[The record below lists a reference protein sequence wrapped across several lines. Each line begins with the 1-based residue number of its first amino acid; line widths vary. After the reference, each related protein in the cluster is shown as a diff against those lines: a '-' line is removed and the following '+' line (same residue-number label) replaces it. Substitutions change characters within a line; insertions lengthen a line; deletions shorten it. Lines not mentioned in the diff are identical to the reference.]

1 MENFEQ
7 NYSKADPEKK
17 MKIIGLRSGNSYNGF
32 ELALLEISSSGLNT
46 EFRILHTCHQVYLPQ
61 QKQILLTIR
70 DPRQQKHRLV
80 GRINAD
86 LTGTWAET
94 IRKMLAR
101 IPCSAGSI
109 ELIGLQGPVITAEPA
124 TIKSAA
130 PGISSV
136 MQLGDPATLAR
147 LTGITTIA
155 DFYLADLAV
164 GGQGGPLLPYLD
176 WLFFSRSGKKILLV
190 DISHLTSCT
199 YIPAD
204 GDKLKIR
211 AFAAGP
217 GNGLPD
223 QLMQRLYE
231 LPFDRDGAKAGL
243 GTLSEKLFG
252 YLQQIDNSPEQ
263 SANGTGGH
271 EQYGIGFVLSLLR
284 QALRWRISEPDIIH
298 TVNRYSCFRTW
309 VACKDF
315 IPGGAQEIV
324 LCGSGSQNIFLQ
336 QLFQEY
342 FQPVPVK
349 RSSDYGLPED
359 FREAIAAAILAHE
372 CIEGVPAN
380 LPGLTG
386 ADKAVVLGKIFPAGK
401 NRF

>member
-7 NYSKADPEKK
+7 NYSKPDPETK
-17 MKIIGLRSGNSYNGF
+17 MKIIGLHSGNSGNGF
-32 ELALLEISSSGLNT
+32 DLTLLEISGSGLNT
-46 EFRILHTCHQVYLPQ
+46 EFRILHTCHQDYLQQ
-61 QKQILLTIR
+61 QKQCLEQIR
-70 DPRQQKHRLV
+70 DPRQQKHRLI

-86 LTGTWAET
+86 LTTTWAET
-94 IRKMLAR
+94 VRKMLAR
-101 IPCSAGSI
+101 IPCSADSI
-109 ELIGLQGPVITAEPA
+109 ELIGLQGPLIAAAPA
-124 TIKSAA
+124 TLKSAA
-130 PGISSV
+130 PGMSPV
-136 MQLGDPATLAR
+136 MQPGDPATLAR
-147 LTGITTIA
+147 LTGITTIG
-155 DFYLADLAV
+155 DFYLADLAA
-164 GGQGGPLLPYLD
+164 GGQGRPLLPYLD

-190 DISHLTSCT
+190 DISNLTSCT

-204 GDKLKIR
+204 GDKLQVR

-217 GNGLPD
+217 GNGLLD

-231 LPFDRDGAKAGL
+231 LPFDRDGVKAGL

-252 YLQQIDNSPEQ
+252 YLQQIDNYPEQ
-263 SANGTGGH
+263 SPAGSGGH
-271 EQYGIGFVLSLLR
+271 GQYGIGFVLSLLR
-284 QALRWRISEPDIIH
+284 QALRWRIPEPDIIH
-298 TVNRYSCFRTW
+298 TVNRYICSGVW
-309 VACKDF
+309 KACKDF
-315 IPGGAQEIV
+315 IPGGVQEIV
-324 LCGSGSQNIFLQ
+324 LCGSGSQNIFLKQ
-336 QLFQEY
+336 VFQEY
-342 FQPVPVK
+342 FQPVPVR